1 MGIITNMNKLF
12 ISFMVFVCL
21 SFTACDKDKVL
32 HVGPMEWTYEI
43 LTPKTVEYEGSSA
56 GLSPKFCFKANNK
69 EGDIVMTCENFDV
82 LDPISGDSYTYD
94 CGWATL
100 EVEANRLKIHFPPY
114 ASDAPDAY
122 EEIRV
127 SANDG
132 KRKSHTIIC
141 LSRIFGEEGQP
152 ETLPKEAKFKMI
164 MADFTPLMHLDSPL
178 PAPLDL
184 ITFRITDIN
193 DHYMPIGFPEFTQY
207 YDSIVWSADNF
218 PHTFKIYE
226 NDVSAE
232 GTKERLTTQ
241 WGSYFFKSGAVK
253 SRLKGYRNEKVEYET
268 SLDITLYERDFLGLD
283 WGVIILQNPQ
293 NPTAYCRL
301 NRDYEYKVY
310 DIVAKNNA
318 PYSQIIPI
326 NHKSLSDSDFPQTA
340 QKAIKTLMENNVGE
354 GQNAKGKENLFKCLP
369 EKGVEAEWYW
379 ENKTTRMLMLHQLS
393 DDTDEFVQ
401 EIYYLHVEPKQ

>member
-1 MGIITNMNKLF
+1 MKK
-12 ISFMVFVCL
+12 S
-21 SFTACDKDKVL
+21 
-32 HVGPMEWTYEI
+32 
-43 LTPKTVEYEGSSA
+43 
-56 GLSPKFCFKANNK
+56 NN
-69 EGDIVMTCENFDV
+69 
-82 LDPISGDSYTYD
+82 
-94 CGWATL
+94 
-100 EVEANRLKIHFPPY
+100 
-114 ASDAPDAY
+114 
-122 EEIRV
+122 
-127 SANDG
+127 
-132 KRKSHTIIC
+132 
-141 LSRIFGEEGQP
+141 
-152 ETLPKEAKFKMI
+152 
-164 MADFTPLMHLDSPL
+164 
-178 PAPLDL
+178 
-184 ITFRITDIN
+184 
-193 DHYMPIGFPEFTQY
+193 
-207 YDSIVWSADNF
+207 
-218 PHTFKIYE
+218 
-226 NDVSAE
+226 
-232 GTKERLTTQ
+232 
-241 WGSYFFKSGAVK
+241 
-253 SRLKGYRNEKVEYET
+253 ET